1 MGSKKSSSKKSKKS
15 SKSRKSSS
23 RRSSRRSYG
32 YGYPAFGGYGA
43 GYNQFGAYP
52 SFGGYG
58 AGFGYPQTFGGYGY
72 PAATYTGATTNAD
85 AGVVTDASF
94 AAPVAG
100 YGAPV
105 YGSGYGAAYP
115 AFGGFGYG
123 APM

>member
-1 MGSKKSSSKKSKKS
+1 MGTTLSQIIMSRKSSKKSSKKSKKS

-58 AGFGYPQTFGGYGY
+58 AGFGYP
-72 PAATYTGATTNAD
+72 AATYTGATTNAH

-100 YGAPV
+100 YGA
-105 YGSGYGAAYP
+105 
-115 AFGGFGYG
+115 
-123 APM
+123 